1 MTAEP
6 ARPAGPLA
14 VLADGLTVAAG
25 SSRLLR
31 GPSIYLGL
39 LTLALA
45 GPGVVS
51 RLWVLSWTGS
61 VDLASPPA
69 IDAAN
74 GAIGLSD
81 ALLVL
86 AVGGLLAVSIEG
98 GAIGAMLIAGR
109 VMERPVTLRIALERS
124 RRVFWRLVRAALAI
138 GLIEIVASFAWR
150 AVTNAPSTIDGV
162 PNLGIEPIPG
172 AIASLPFI
180 YSSVAIVVADDG
192 TRAALRRSMRLA
204 GQRLPLAVALALFAL
219 LSGVLEAL
227 ALGSGLDLIVRLTE
241 GLHLDVAAGG
251 ASLLLAIALGLVIV
265 TAAGSLVFTV
275 SALVSAPQI
284 VAWHRLGLPTDGLP
298 AAPAAELGV
307 DPAAEPGVD
316 PAAEP
321 QASEAAGP
329 AAAPPGELE
338 SITAAALTRDPAI
351 DAIQRRRRVGVAAR
365 ARAGPDTER
374 LGHRGRRPAAVP
386 MGHGSD
392 APHRRRPLARRAGLD
407 PRRPADLTRDPG
419 PGRARGQPM
428 PSSSSRSSSMP
439 R

>member
-1 MTAEP
+1 VTAELGVTAEP

-31 GPSIYLGL
+31 GPSIYIGL

-51 RLWVLSWTGS
+51 RLWALSWTGS
-61 VDLASPPA
+61 VDLASQSA
-69 IDAAN
+69 VDAVN

-98 GAIGAMLIAGR
+98 SAIGAMLIAGR
-109 VMERPVTLRIALERS
+109 VMGRPVTLRIALERS

-138 GLIEIVASFAWR
+138 GLIEVGASFAWR
-150 AVTNAPSTIDGV
+150 AITNAPSTIDGV
-162 PNLGIEPIPG
+162 PNLGLEPIPG
-172 AIASLPFI
+172 AIAALPFI
-180 YSSVAIVVADDG
+180 YSSVSIVVADDG

-204 GQRLPLAVALALFAL
+204 RQRLPLAVALALFAL
-219 LSGVLEAL
+219 LSGVLEGL

-251 ASLLLAIALGLVIV
+251 ASLLLAIALALVIV

-284 VAWHRLGLPTDGLP
+284 VAWYRLGLSTDGLP
-298 AAPAAELGV
+298 AALPAEPAPDLGA
-307 DPAAEPGVD
+307 DPAAEPR
-316 PAAEP
+316 AN
-321 QASEAAGP
+321 EAAGP
-329 AAAPPGELE
+329 SAAPAWQPEPEPAPAPSAWAIAAAAPPRFRWV
-338 SITAAALTRDPAI
+338 T
-351 DAIQRRRRVGVAAR
+351 
-365 ARAGPDTER
+365 
-374 LGHRGRRPAAVP
+374 VP
-386 MGHGSD
+386 M
-392 APHRRRPLARRAGLD
+392 RLAVAGLWLVAVASIL
-407 PRRPADLTRDPG
+407 RG
-419 PGRARGQPM
+419 PPI
-428 PSSSSRSSSMP
+428 
-439 R
+439 

>member
-1 MTAEP
+1 
-6 ARPAGPLA
+6 
-14 VLADGLTVAAG
+14 VLADGLSVAAG

-51 RLWVLSWTGS
+51 RLWVMSWTGS
-61 VDLASPPA
+61 VDLASPSA
-69 IDAAN
+69 VAAAN

-86 AVGGLLAVSIEG
+86 ALGGLLAVSIEG

-109 VMERPVTLRIALERS
+109 VMARPVTLRIALERS

-138 GLIEIVASFAWR
+138 GLIEVGAGFAWR
-150 AVTNAPSTIDGV
+150 AVTKAPSTIDGV

-180 YSSVAIVVADDG
+180 FSSVAIVVADDG

-204 GQRLPLAVALALFAL
+204 GRRLPLAVALALFAL
-219 LSGVLEAL
+219 LSGVLEGL

-241 GLHLDVAAGG
+241 GLHLDIAAGG
-251 ASLLLAIALGLVIV
+251 ASLLLAIALALVIV

-284 VAWHRLGLPTDGLP
+284 VAWHRLGLSTDGLP
-298 AAPAAELGV
+298 AALPP
-307 DPAAEPGVD
+307 DPIVEPGAT
-316 PAAEP
+316 PE
-321 QASEAAGP
+321 SLAGP
-329 AAAPPGELE
+329 ASSAASDDPQVAEDQPVAPAWGPPADRAVPAVSAWAAAAAAPTRFRWVTRPMRL
-338 SITAAALTRDPAI
+338 AAAGLWL
-351 DAIQRRRRVGVAAR
+351 VALASILD
-365 ARAGPDTER
+365 GP
-374 LGHRGRRPAAVP
+374 PI
-386 MGHGSD
+386 
-392 APHRRRPLARRAGLD
+392 
-407 PRRPADLTRDPG
+407 
-419 PGRARGQPM
+419 
-428 PSSSSRSSSMP
+428 
-439 R
+439 